1 MSDKDEKLAKAFDS
15 ATTNGKLISLSE
27 EQATAFIDTVVDQ
40 SKILKAARVVKMT
53 KPNKDIAKLLDTG
66 SFLQPGGRTLNGS
79 VTGYDFGSEVVSL
92 NTKEVTGKIRV
103 LDEDLEDNPEGL
115 SLTSHLLG
123 IITKKIANELE
134 YAGMFGIK
142 KANVLTINDMF
153 DGFRKRVL
161 DAGQLVNAANT
172 GLFATRAIE
181 KAKFT
186 KAFKALPTKF
196 RTDALK
202 FFCAS
207 DTSIDYS
214 NLFDTSFNR
223 NVLLDNVLGRPLVEV
238 PLMPIDSPVPSAT
251 ASTTTNGTTA
261 LGATTL
267 NVTASTNFA
276 GGQTIVIGLGTAY
289 EQVRTVASVG
299 SGTIVVTAALTQAIP
314 AAAQTVT
321 TCTLNGTDV
330 LLTDGNNLIYGIQT
344 QGMSFETYRVPNVG
358 YDYFYKARIDFQV
371 EEPLAAVLLYNLL
384 NT

>member
-1 MSDKDEKLAKAFDS
+1 MKKDERLLKAFDS
-15 ATTNGKLISLSE
+15 ATVNGKLISLSE

-40 SKILKAARVVKMT
+40 SRILKAARVIKMN
-53 KPNKDIAKLLDTG
+53 KPNKDIAKIIDTG

-79 VTGYDFGSEVVSL
+79 VAGYDFGSQIISL

-103 LDEDLEDNPEGL
+103 LDEDLEDNPEGAA
-115 SLTSHLLG
+115 LTNHLLG

-134 YAGMFGIK
+134 TAGMFGIK
-142 KANVLTINDMF
+142 KDNVVSINDMF
-153 DGFRKRVL
+153 DGFRKRIW

-172 GLFATRAIE
+172 SLFADRTIA

-186 KAFKALPTKF
+186 KAFKTLPVKY
-196 RTDALK
+196 RSAALK

-214 NLFDTSFNR
+214 NLFDASFNR
-223 NVLLDNVLGRPLVEV
+223 NVLIDNVLGRPLVEV
-238 PLMPIDSPVPSAT
+238 PLMPIDSPVATAT
-251 ASTTTNGTTA
+251 ASTTTAGTTA

-267 NVTASTNFA
+267 NVAASTNFLA
-276 GGQTIVIGLGTAY
+276 AQTIVIGLGTKY

-299 SGTIVVTAALTQAIP
+299 SGTIVVTVALTQAIP
-314 AAAQTVT
+314 ATAQTVT

-330 LLTDGNNLIYGIQT
+330 ILSDANNLIYGIQT
-344 QGMSFETYRVPNVG
+344 EGMSFETYRVPNVG

-384 NT
+384 NS